1 MVTLIFRLLGL
12 VIIITIIALWISAM
26 IAPTMPDS
34 WDEDQAGLSLAR
46 IAAGNVMMIIP
57 FSESRDRAAK
67 VVRFVISR
75 EIIQSNEVVCL
86 IDR

>member
-1 MVTLIFRLLGL
+1 
-12 VIIITIIALWISAM
+12 
-26 IAPTMPDS
+26 
-34 WDEDQAGLSLAR
+34 
-46 IAAGNVMMIIP
+46 MMIIP
-57 FSESRDRAAK
+57 FSESRGRAAK